1 MTFWQRKELAQHL
14 RAIPLE
20 TVLPLCG
27 AQKDHDDKRKW
38 HTSAGALSVTGAKF
52 MNWHNSVG
60 GGGAIDLVMHLN
72 HLDFKAAVDWLAHHF
87 PGALPPPLVPP
98 TSQSL
103 VEQLGLRGGGTC
115 RLRRTP
121 RKGGHRLD

>member
-52 MNWHNSVG
+52 RVFTESSG
-60 GGGAIDLVMHLN
+60 
-72 HLDFKAAVDWLAHHF
+72 
-87 PGALPPPLVPP
+87 
-98 TSQSL
+98 
-103 VEQLGLRGGGTC
+103 
-115 RLRRTP
+115 
-121 RKGGHRLD
+121 